1 MYWQIYNISKG
12 RRAWLLRLINTSRE
26 ASVAQRA
33 RVGPGVCSPRCT
45 FPRAPGSCF
54 PPQLCFPPCSGPGKE
69 PQAAHH
75 CLHED
80 KLLEILCFP
89 PRRGL
94 LIEAKTCPE
103 TTELKTRCVQI
114 LIKGRS
120 LPKQQPGEISNS
132 TLEVAPSS
140 VKLQKKKKL
149 KKRKKKERK
158 KKKEDSKA
166 QTRC

>member
-12 RRAWLLRLINTSRE
+12 QRAWLLRLINTSRE

-33 RVGPGVCSPRCT
+33 RVGPGVCSPRWT
-45 FPRAPGSCF
+45 FPRAPGSCSPLSCASQPARGQGRSHRLPITACTRTNCWKLF
-54 PPQLCFPPCSGPGKE
+54 VF
-69 PQAAHH
+69 HH
-75 CLHED
+75 GG
-80 KLLEILCFP
+80 
-89 PRRGL
+89 GL

-103 TTELKTRCVQI
+103 TTELKRRCVQI

-140 VKLQKKKKL
+140 VKLQKKKKKE
-149 KKRKKKERK
+149 KK
-158 KKKEDSKA
+158 
-166 QTRC
+166 